1 MALEKP
7 IVCTSLA
14 AEALNNKCKSKVF
27 IADTPEEFAKKIIML
42 LKNEKIRQLYG
53 FQGRKIVKEM
63 YSWER
68 SSEKYDELY
77 KILLFKKY
85 K

>member
-27 IADTPEEFAKKIIML
+27 IADTPEEFAKK
-42 LKNEKIRQLYG
+42 
-53 FQGRKIVKEM
+53 
-63 YSWER
+63 
-68 SSEKYDELY
+68 
-77 KILLFKKY
+77 
-85 K
+85 